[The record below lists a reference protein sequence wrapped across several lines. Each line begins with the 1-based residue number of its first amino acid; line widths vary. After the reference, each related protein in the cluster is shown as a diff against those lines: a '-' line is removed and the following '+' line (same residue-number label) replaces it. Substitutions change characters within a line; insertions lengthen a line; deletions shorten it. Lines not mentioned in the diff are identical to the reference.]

1 MNLPIKFSINGPVDW
16 LSEKDKLLDTAN
28 LISGRP
34 LGLDHAYYEKD
45 KPFLKAGIWRSSPYT
60 KYFEDYQYDEFM
72 YLLEGSVTVESEHSK
87 KLSAKEM
94 LFYCQRASKGIGGKR
109 NQW

>member
-34 LGLDHAYYEKD
+34 LGLDHAY
-45 KPFLKAGIWRSSPYT
+45 
-60 KYFEDYQYDEFM
+60 
-72 YLLEGSVTVESEHSK
+72 
-87 KLSAKEM
+87 LS
-94 LFYCQRASKGIGGKR
+94 LIHI
-109 NQW
+109 